1 MKKIISLI
9 FFFVVLMTSSNVLA
23 AREVKVD
30 FNSIEI
36 EFDQPAIIS
45 EDRTLVPLRKIFET
59 LGAVVE
65 WDEEERKVTAD
76 KNGRIVSITIGSD
89 ELYVNGK
96 AIKLDVP
103 AKIINNR
110 TLVPVRAISE
120 AYDCEV
126 RWNDKDSIVEI
137 YDLNFINSPKKK
149 YDNGKG
155 LAFEYFSECLLTEE
169 GENAVSLK
177 SGNGNMTISIE
188 KSHEVVINDSYLNIL
203 ETGLKNG
210 FSTIKIDYIKKVSNK
225 NIAMIKCRNRGNV
238 IYYMYGYKNGKSY
251 NIAITLPEGTNAE
264 KTSKFMYVMKGFMKN
279 W

>member
-76 KNGRIVSITIGSD
+76 KYGRIVSITIGSD

-238 IYYMYGYKNGKSY
+238 IYYMYGYKNGQSY

-264 KTSKFMYVMKGFMKN
+264 KTGKFMYVMKGFMKN

>member
-45 EDRTLVPLRKIFET
+45 ENRTLVPLRKIFET

-65 WDEEERKVTAD
+65 WDEEERTVTANR
-76 KNGRIVSITIGSD
+76 NGRIVSITIGSD

-103 AKIINNR
+103 AKIINDR

-155 LAFEYFSECLLTEE
+155 LAFEYFSECSLTEE

-210 FSTIKIDYIKKVSNK
+210 FSTIRKDAIGNPANSELQKIDVQIKGISEFF
-225 NIAMIKCRNRGNV
+225 R
-238 IYYMYGYKNGKSY
+238 
-251 NIAITLPEGTNAE
+251 PE
-264 KTSKFMYVMKGFMKN
+264 
-279 W
+279 